1 MNALEFFLGHARR
14 GVDDISDLN
23 KRIIPEPTRP
33 RHPLLPPSA
42 VRRSSVLSLS
52 LSFVLVFSFG
62 SEILS
67 KTLTQQTG
75 SGMAQLCMWQLVV
88 GFNLREMEARED
100 MRKNFNK

>member
-1 MNALEFFLGHARR
+1 MMHFSMAVFGLVTLRTIYRSLTHLRFL
-14 GVDDISDLN
+14 
-23 KRIIPEPTRP
+23 PF
-33 RHPLLPPSA
+33 PPCT
-42 VRRSSVLSLS
+42 LY
-52 LSFVLVFSFG
+52 LVPCLD

-100 MRKNFNK
+100 LRKNFNK

>member
-1 MNALEFFLGHARR
+1 MALLLQYGANYDQNFLTHLRY
-14 GVDDISDLN
+14 
-23 KRIIPEPTRP
+23 
-33 RHPLLPPSA
+33 LPPY
-42 VRRSSVLSLS
+42 
-52 LSFVLVFSFG
+52 LVPCLP

-100 MRKNFNK
+100 LRKNFNK